1 MIYAA
6 PGAIFTVRL
15 NNAPTGLVGTLGIQ
29 VFDSED
35 TVVIVRTTAGITEFP
50 AGSGEYTTT
59 LLAPNTAGTYL
70 VLWDNGIISPSTVA
84 TEELIVTTTLPEPI
98 TGADLT
104 DVASVR
110 QLMQKTTSDKLQ
122 DPDIETL
129 IHQAS
134 AAIQRHC
141 NREFAPA
148 SPKVLRSFE
157 FEPNT
162 GLDLIDL
169 KPYEYRALQIV
180 TLDPDLEPVTLDATH
195 FRTWP
200 FPARDG
206 TFFGLRLSDLPGPK
220 RPSSTSSTILPFGL
234 RRLDVTADW
243 GMLSIPPEVT
253 HWANVTVEA
262 WLHLRREG
270 AQPNETQVG
279 EGPLPVGYDLPLP
292 VKWGLRRWTR
302 PTPEA

>member
-6 PGAIFTVRL
+6 PGATFTIRL
-15 NNAPTGLVGTLGIQ
+15 NDAPTGLVGTLGVQ
-29 VFDSED
+29 VFDSEEV
-35 TVVIVRTTAGITEFP
+35 VVIARTTAGITEFP
-50 AGSGEYTTT
+50 AGSGQYVTT
-59 LLAPNTAGTYL
+59 LKAPSTAGAYI
-70 VLWDNGIISPSTVA
+70 VFWDDGVISPGTVA
-84 TEELIVTTTLPEPI
+84 TEELVVTTSPPAAI
-98 TGADLT
+98 AGSDLT

-134 AAIQRHC
+134 DAIQRHC

-148 SPKVLRSFE
+148 SSKVLRSFE

-162 GLDLIDL
+162 SLDLIDL
-169 KPYEYRALQIV
+169 KPYEYRALHTV
-180 TLDPDLEPVTLDATH
+180 TLDPDLEPVTLDATQ

-206 TFFGLRLSDLPGPK
+206 TFFGLRLSDLPDPK
-220 RPSSTSSTILPFGL
+220 LPSTTSTILPFGL

-243 GMLSIPPEVT
+243 GMLSVPSEVT
-253 HWANVTVEA
+253 HWTNVTVEA

-270 AQPNETQVG
+270 GQPNETQVG

-302 PTPEA
+302 PTPEI